1 MKRYV
6 CSIALACLGVLGLHG
21 KLHADFTAIAGW
33 DSQLFPSYLI
43 ASAASKTAIF
53 ETGDDHLGDPNGL
66 LGVEVTAPRKNTPI
80 QVTIECEDFMQ
91 TSHFIGVL
99 PNKGETYS
107 VFPKI
112 KYRFDRLSQCDQ
124 ATPATVTFTVKLGDS
139 VAEEQSSTLTFR
151 SVNDCPIRVAAGEE
165 GLDTSPTIAAYVNE
179 QHPFLDKLLREA
191 LDIGVVD
198 KFTGYQISEDE
209 VIRQTYAI
217 WDLLVARDVRYSS
230 VTTTVAESDE
240 VASQNIRLLEQTINN
255 QQANCVDGSVL
266 MVSMLRKIDIDAV
279 LILVP
284 GHCYVG
290 VYLDPARSKLL
301 GLETTLM
308 GESLDWPEEV
318 PEGLANAVSEDCQ
331 DEYSWPSF
339 VQALAVGTKHI
350 LDHAKQ
356 FESEVDYRVI
366 HVGDARKLGILPIP
380 YRGLEEFLAIDFTST
395 DTEESDTTEDGEMA
409 SEDED
414 SEEDSEESDEESDE
428 DE

>member
-1 MKRYV
+1 MKKYLRSV
-6 CSIALACLGVLGLHG
+6 ALACLFTFGIHENVQ
-21 KLHADFTAIAGW
+21 ADFTALAGW

-43 ASAASKTAIF
+43 ASAASKTPIF
-53 ETGDDHLGDPNGL
+53 EIDDNHLGDPNGL
-66 LGVEVTAPRKNTPI
+66 LGVEIKAPHKNTPI
-80 QVTIECEDFMQ
+80 EVTIECDDFLQ
-91 TSHFIGVL
+91 TSRFVGVL

-112 KYRFDRLSQCDQ
+112 KYRFDRLSQCVQ

-151 SVNDCPIRVAAGEE
+151 SVNDCPIQVVSGEE
-165 GLDTSPTIAAYVNE
+165 ALDTSPTFAAYVNE

-209 VIRQTYAI
+209 VIKQAYSI

-240 VASQNIRLLEQTINN
+240 ITSQNIRLLEQTINN

-266 MVSMLRKIDIDAV
+266 MVSILRKIDIDAV
-279 LILVP
+279 LVFVP

-290 VYLDPARSKLL
+290 IYLDPARTKLL

-318 PEGLANAVSEDCQ
+318 PDGLEAAVSEDLQ

-339 VQALAVGTKHI
+339 VQALKIGTQNI
-350 LDHAKQ
+350 LENTKQ
-356 FESEVDYRVI
+356 FESNPDYRVI

-380 YRGLEEFLAIDFTST
+380 YRGHEEFLAIDFRTSE
-395 DTEESDTTEDGEMA
+395 TEENAVEAETQEDSEDGDSENESQWSD
-409 SEDED
+409 SEDE
-414 SEEDSEESDEESDE
+414 
-428 DE
+428 